1 MKNLVKTSLFVG
13 CILVTGKVIGKVI
26 TKKNDKIE
34 EEIDKKVDEFNEK
47 MEKDLDNIKEIKN
60 LDDKI
65 DALIDMVRYY
75 QKRNEENVRYLNISS
90 VLLKRSIDIAFYGLM
105 FLICYD
111 KLCGLKIEISNI
123 IKEAK

>member
-26 TKKNDKIE
+26 TKKNDKAE

-90 VLLKRSIDIAFYGLM
+90 ILLKRSIDIAFYGLM
-105 FLICYD
+105 ILICYD

-123 IKEAK
+123 IEEAK